1 MACPGEYD
9 YHFVERP
16 SQDFLCPVSLELLL
30 EPQQTSCCGH
40 HLSLE
45 AATRLRTEGKP
56 CPMCNE
62 ASWSAVLDKYHRRKV
77 HEVRVYCWHKGN
89 GCEWVGE
96 LNSVAKHATSCEHG
110 LWKCEYC
117 GLRCEFVEGGEKHWP
132 TCPKFPEP
140 CPNSCEVGSVERCNM
155 EQHRSECS
163 LEPVACEMK
172 EFGCS
177 VVVPRKELARHMR
190 ESELQHLTAMTML
203 NLRLTKQ
210 LQQESTERDKKIETL
225 QEEMLALKKHSVD
238 CTTAIRKQEQVVA
251 TDHRISQLETKLI
264 EKISELEHV
273 MKQIDRQSEEIS
285 EQVSVSGAA
294 AADPEYGCSG
304 TEFFTFK
311 EYIMNKGSDE
321 GVFSDPFFTDHEG
334 YMLNLTISYY
344 ESDIG
349 AELQLMRGRYDRRL
363 HWPVLIEVR
372 LEVLSQVCQYPH
384 VVRVVEC
391 EWDWRERGEDKS
403 VDDNLMRYS
412 TLERKMYMMDNSI
425 NFKITVTVL

>member
-45 AATRLRTEGKP
+45 AATRLRAEGKP

-96 LNSVAKHATSCEHG
+96 LNSVAQHATSCEHG
-110 LWKCEYC
+110 LWKCKYC
-117 GLRCEFVEGGEKHWP
+117 GLRCEFVEGGEKHWS

-177 VVVPRKELARHMR
+177 GVVPRKELARHMR

-203 NLRLTKQ
+203 NLRLTRQ
-210 LQQESTERDKKIETL
+210 LQQESIERDKKIAQL
-225 QEEMLALKKHSVD
+225 QHKTEDLWNNMH
-238 CTTAIRKQEQVVA
+238 TRQGQEA
-251 TDHRISQLETKLI
+251 TDNRISKFESKMLETVA
-264 EKISELEHV
+264 ELES
-273 MKQIDRQSEEIS
+273 KIGQKIDHKLGK
-285 EQVSVSGAA
+285 EQVSVAGATA
-294 AADPEYGCSG
+294 APSMPLYMCTG
-304 TEFFTFK
+304 TEIFTFNDYG
-311 EYIMNKGSDE
+311 ECKGT
-321 GVFSDPFFTDHEG
+321 GTHQLSDPFYSSHQG
-334 YMLNLTISYY
+334 YKLRLKISYY
-344 ESDIG
+344 TEDDIG
-349 AELQLMRGRYDRRL
+349 TKLRLMRGEYDQQL
-363 HWPVLIEVR
+363 QWPVQFKIR
-372 LEVLSQVCQYPH
+372 LEVLNQVSDHRH
-384 VVRVVEC
+384 VVRVVYC
-391 EWDWRERGEDKS
+391 DWNWTERGADKAI
-403 VDDNLMRYS
+403 DEYLMKCA
-412 TLERKMYMMDNSI
+412 TLERISYGVEYMINDSI
-425 NFKITVTVL
+425 KFKITVTVL

>member
-1 MACPGEYD
+1 MACRPGEHD

-30 EPQQTSCCGH
+30 EPQQTSCCGN

-62 ASWSAVLDKYHRRKV
+62 GSWNAVLDKYHRRKV

-96 LNSVAKHATSCEHG
+96 LNSVAQHATSCEHG

-117 GLRCEFVEGGEKHWP
+117 GLRCEFVEGGEKHWS

-190 ESELQHLTAMTML
+190 ESELQHLIAMTML
-203 NLRLTKQ
+203 NLRLTRQ
-210 LQQESTERDKKIETL
+210 LQQESTERDKKIENL
-225 QEEMLALKKHSVD
+225 QQEIHHQKKQHVEICAELKLQIELQNVNFDEHKRELAELKAGIHELEQTTKHIEQHTSGGACSVCKVFFFD
-238 CTTAIRKQEQVVA
+238 HYRQRKCSDDVLSA
-251 TDHRISQLETKLI
+251 PFYSHHHGYKFSL
-264 EKISELEHV
+264 KISYNE
-273 MKQIDRQSEEIS
+273 D
-285 EQVSVSGAA
+285 
-294 AADPEYGCSG
+294 
-304 TEFFTFK
+304 F
-311 EYIMNKGSDE
+311 N
-321 GVFSDPFFTDHEG
+321 
-334 YMLNLTISYY
+334 
-344 ESDIG
+344 DIG
-349 AELQLMRGRYDRRL
+349 AHLYLMVGEYDDDLQWPMKGKVQLELLNQAGDHR
-363 HWPVLIEVR
+363 
-372 LEVLSQVCQYPH
+372 H
-384 VVRVVEC
+384 VVRRRKLKLTKDKRDSDIVISESIIKYSSVEHVSTSIQYIVNNC
-391 EWDWRERGEDKS
+391 LKFRVHVSTFREEP
-403 VDDNLMRYS
+403 
-412 TLERKMYMMDNSI
+412 
-425 NFKITVTVL
+425 